1 MRFATVEREGGGTV
15 AALHTDAGYAA
26 IDGAVLFDLVG
37 AGASEVAKR
46 SAAAEPI
53 AGQVRP
59 VAPWI
64 RAGKIVGIGLNYA
77 DHARDLDAPLPT
89 EPATFLRPTTA
100 VTGPGDAIRLPPQSE
115 RVTAEAELGLVIGR
129 RCRNISVP
137 DAPGMVFG
145 YVSIIDVT
153 AEDIL
158 KRNPRF
164 LTRSKSFDSFF
175 QWGPVVITRDEV
187 ADVDALE
194 VTTVVNGEVKARNTV
209 AHMTFGP
216 FELVSFLSHE
226 MTLEPGDVISTG
238 TPGAAHIQAGDTVSC
253 EISGF
258 PLLSAPVKHDA

>member
-1 MRFATVEREGGGTV
+1 MRLATVERDGGHTV
-15 AALHTDAGYAA
+15 AALQTGAGYAA
-26 IDGAVLFDLVG
+26 IDGASLFDLVG
-37 AGASEVAKR
+37 ANAGEVAKR
-46 SAAAEPI
+46 AAAAESI
-53 AGQVRP
+53 AGQARP

-89 EPATFLRPTTA
+89 EPATFLRPSTA
-100 VTGPGDAIRLPPQSE
+100 VTGPGDAIRLPPQSK

-129 RCRNISVP
+129 RCRNMSVP
-137 DAPGMVFG
+137 DAASVVFG

-175 QWGPVVITRDEV
+175 QWGPVVITCDEV
-187 ADVDALE
+187 ADVNALE
-194 VTTVVNGEVKARNTV
+194 VKTVVNGEVKAQNTV

-226 MTLEPGDVISTG
+226 MTFEPGDVISTG
-238 TPGAAHIQAGDTVSC
+238 TPGAAPIHAGDTVSC

-258 PLLSAPVKHDA
+258 PTLRAPVQRDA